1 MSVPSSVPV
10 RRRRT
15 GYLAFFLS
23 GICAISSGVVVSVLQ
38 EHYALPYGLTG
49 TLLSCMSTG
58 NLLAAFLA
66 GVLPGK
72 IGLKKTILLLGT
84 GYCIGYAMMGRIKRK
99 KYAKS
104 KLTKKQKI
112 CII

>member
-58 NLLAAFLA
+58 RTGSNFAPYQCPGSAAVA
-66 GVLPGK
+66 RMQATV
-72 IGLKKTILLLGT
+72 
-84 GYCIGYAMMGRIKRK
+84 
-99 KYAKS
+99 
-104 KLTKKQKI
+104 
-112 CII
+112 